1 MNADKVEHLIVIAW
15 IHDDTSVRSIP
26 YDELAVMLCKMC
38 GFWVVESILTGDEE
52 SESTLA

>member
-26 YDELAVMLCKMC
+26 YDELAVMLCKMG